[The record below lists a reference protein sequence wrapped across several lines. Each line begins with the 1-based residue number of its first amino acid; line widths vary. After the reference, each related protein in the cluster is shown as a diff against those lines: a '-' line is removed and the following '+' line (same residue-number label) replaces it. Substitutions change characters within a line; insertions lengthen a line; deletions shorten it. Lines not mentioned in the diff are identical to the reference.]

1 MAKNIFEEL
10 VAEIET
16 IIGGR
21 FKIEIETEGLNIYF
35 EKTDKEEI
43 RKALQETVSFIM
55 RNSHLKRFSF
65 EEQEINNIHL
75 LASVFLKLTGAG
87 LNSFHT
93 AENQFAFAEHFLECN
108 GCQMNLLKILEHFI
122 TGLFLSRK
130 KRRKPFLGFFKNL
143 FRKIFGP
150 KKRNERTG
158 HLIGLDAVLPTYLS
172 LSSLLWGSKLLLNSE
187 KKREIF
193 QKYIPSFI
201 EKSIEPEKI
210 LGALARSV
218 KEKNGDLTIKE
229 FEKILQKLAR

>member
-75 LASVFLKLTGAG
+75 LASVF
-87 LNSFHT
+87 
-93 AENQFAFAEHFLECN
+93 
-108 GCQMNLLKILEHFI
+108 
-122 TGLFLSRK
+122 
-130 KRRKPFLGFFKNL
+130 
-143 FRKIFGP
+143 
-150 KKRNERTG
+150 
-158 HLIGLDAVLPTYLS
+158 
-172 LSSLLWGSKLLLNSE
+172 
-187 KKREIF
+187 
-193 QKYIPSFI
+193 
-201 EKSIEPEKI
+201 
-210 LGALARSV
+210 
-218 KEKNGDLTIKE
+218 
-229 FEKILQKLAR
+229 

>member
-93 AENQFAFAEHFLECN
+93 AENQFAFAEHFLECG

-122 TGLFLSRK
+122 TGLFLLRK
-130 KRRKPFLGFFKNL
+130 KERKPFLGFFKNL